1 MYNGIEIPK
10 LHLSVAPS
18 PSLAEVTNSLANV
31 KKVNTRLIWC
41 IVGVAGV
48 AAISFIAYLILKKR
62 ENKI

>member
-10 LHLSVAPS
+10 LHLSTSPAPA
-18 PSLAEVTNSLANV
+18 LAEVTNSLANV

-48 AAISFIAYLILKKR
+48 ATISIIAYLIIKKR

>member
-10 LHLSVAPS
+10 LHLSVAPA
-18 PSLAEVTNSLANV
+18 PALAEITNSLANV

-41 IVGVAGV
+41 IVGLAGV
-48 AAISFIAYLILKKR
+48 ATISIIAYRIIKKR